1 MVLGFKQNIEKEE
14 LELLPFFHFEG
25 KIITID
31 TPEEAVSAANYLLQ
45 KNALGFDTET
55 RPSFRK
61 GTNNHVALLQLSTA
75 EEAFLFQL
83 GSTGMPQQLKEVLAS
98 NNILKIGVGIKDD
111 IRSLRALSEFS
122 PGGFMELQTYS
133 TPFGIE
139 GKSLKKL
146 SAIVLGVRISKS
158 QQLTNWDNTTLT
170 EAQKRYAATDAYMC
184 LQIYNKLSCY
194 KKVTPA

>member
-25 KIITID
+25 KIITIN
-31 TPEEAVSAANYLLQ
+31 TPEEAVSAANYLLE
-45 KNALGFDTET
+45 KDALGFDTET

-133 TPFGIE
+133 TLFGIE

-158 QQLTNWDNTTLT
+158 QQLTNWENTTLT